1 MACSF
6 SCALSAIFLIGMIYF
21 YNMTDKDQVVKHY
34 RNTLTS
40 DLKNRY
46 DRIVEERRNI
56 SYRGYILGLVFSLF
70 IIYYNLKIKK
80 ERLNNTSLVCIVV
93 STSFLTNA
101 FYYMLAPK
109 SDWMLEHVNDKEQVR
124 AWLQMYK
131 SMSFYYH
138 SGLALGIVAVG
149 IFAFAFRC

>member
-1 MACSF
+1 MACSL

-21 YNMTDKDQVVKHY
+21 YNMTDKNEVVKHY
-34 RNTLTS
+34 RSTLTT

-56 SYRGYILGLVFSLF
+56 SYRGYALGLVFSLF

-93 STSFLTNA
+93 ATSFLTNA

-131 SMSFYYH
+131 SMSYYYH
-138 SGLALGIVAVG
+138 SGLVLGIVAVG
-149 IFAFAFRC
+149 VFAFAFRC

>member
-1 MACSF
+1 MACSL
-6 SCALSAIFLIGMIYF
+6 SCSLSAIFLIGMIYF
-21 YNMTDKDQVVKHY
+21 YNMTDKNEVVKHY

-40 DLKNRY
+40 DLKKRY
-46 DRIVEERRNI
+46 DRIVEERRAI
-56 SYRGYILGLVFSLF
+56 SYRGYVLGLVFSLF

-80 ERLNNTSLVCIVV
+80 ERLNTSSLVCIVIA
-93 STSFLTNA
+93 TSFLTNA
-101 FYYMLAPK
+101 FYYMIAPK